1 MNCPPAIGRPWGM
14 KQVGSA
20 AAAWPLAARAQQP
33 GKLPVIGFL
42 NFTSAAGSV
51 QRIRAFTRSPT
62 FAEQR

>member
-1 MNCPPAIGRPWGM
+1 MLGNDAVDEELQR
-14 KQVGSA
+14 
-20 AAAWPLAARAQQP
+20 PLAARAQQRTM
-33 GKLPVIGFL
+33 PVIGFL